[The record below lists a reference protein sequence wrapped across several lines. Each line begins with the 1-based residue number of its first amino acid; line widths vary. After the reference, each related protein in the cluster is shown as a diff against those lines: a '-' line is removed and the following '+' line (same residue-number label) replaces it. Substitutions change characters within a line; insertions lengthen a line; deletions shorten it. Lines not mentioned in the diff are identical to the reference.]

1 MIQRDDILSM
11 EYSNVDGQLREIKKT
26 SAKIILLINDKR
38 LTDKIE
44 NYITNLNKFDTSK
57 RAEHSTLI

>member
-1 MIQRDDILSM
+1 MG
-11 EYSNVDGQLREIKKT
+11 ENNVPNSKYWGDQT
-26 SAKIILLINDKR
+26 QKR